1 MQLLHI
7 NYIYLWVFLWNSLFA
22 ILCYFLRKQL
32 SDITQFVYCC
42 LKKNCQ
48 KKCRKSMRQ
57 PQKALWVVFRC
68 QFFLTSEFK
77 ENLQNITLRMRCRG
91 LDDSFFLLLFLF
103 ARLTFNFHQMKK
115 EHTDSNEQRTMMSTK
130 QEQIQ
135 SDHVIFYCYV
145 PLVFTWIFVSIP
157 CSKVLFSPVS
167 LT

>member
-7 NYIYLWVFLWNSLFA
+7 NYIYLRVFLWNSLFA

-48 KKCRKSMRQ
+48 KKCRKSMQQ

-77 ENLQNITLRMRCRG
+77 ENLQNITVRMRCRG
-91 LDDSFFLLLFLF
+91 LDDSFFCCCFYLQDWLLIFTL
-103 ARLTFNFHQMKK
+103 MKK
-115 EHTDSNEQRTMMSTK
+115 ERTDSNEQWTMMSTK

>member
-7 NYIYLWVFLWNSLFA
+7 NYIYLQVFLWNSLFA
-22 ILCYFLRKQL
+22 IPCYFLRKQL

-48 KKCRKSMRQ
+48 KKCRKSMQQ
-57 PQKALWVVFRC
+57 PQKALWVVFRS

-145 PLVFTWIFVSIP
+145 PLVFTWIFASIP